1 MAYILLFILLEVSL
15 DISTV
20 LGIFSAFGLLAVAI
34 FTQGNAGVFLSLN
47 SLLIVL
53 GGTFGATL
61 INYPIR
67 DIIRVLKVTKNAFF
81 VKDEDYFQLIPQMV
95 QYSKKARKEGTLV
108 LDNVLKD
115 IDDPFYYEGL
125 RMIVDGISK
134 DTVEQILRNE
144 IDFMVARHRVG
155 ISIFNAMG
163 QYAPAFGMIGT
174 LIGLI
179 FMLGTLNDP
188 SQIASSM
195 AIALVTTFYGAIL
208 SNIIFLPIAG
218 KLKEKSQTEITKKE
232 MILTG
237 IISIQSGEI
246 PRMVEQRMI
255 SFLPT
260 EYRKIYIEKN
270 MRK

>member
-1 MAYILLFILLEVSL
+1 M
-15 DISTV
+15 DISTI
-20 LGIFSAFGLLAVAI
+20 LGILSAFGLLSLAI
-34 FTQGNAGVFLSLN
+34 FTQGDAGIFFSFN

-81 VKDEDYFQLIPQMV
+81 VKDDDFFQIIPEMV
-95 QYSKKARKEGTLV
+95 NYSKKARKEGMLV
-108 LDNVLKD
+108 LDNVLKE
-115 IDDPFYYEGL
+115 IDDPFYFEGL
-125 RMIVDGISK
+125 RMVIDGIPK

-155 ISIFNAMG
+155 ISIFKAMG
-163 QYAPAFGMIGT
+163 TYAPAFGMIGT

-179 FMLGTLNDP
+179 FMLRSLNDP
-188 SQIASSM
+188 SQIASAM

-208 SNIIFLPIAG
+208 SNILFLPIAG
-218 KLKEKSQTEITKKE
+218 KLKERSDSEIRKKE

-237 IISIQSGEI
+237 ILSIQKGEI
-246 PRMVEQRMI
+246 PRMVEQRMV

-260 EYRKIYIEKN
+260 EYRKLYIEKN
-270 MRK
+270 MGL

>member
-1 MAYILLFILLEVSL
+1 
-15 DISTV
+15 
-20 LGIFSAFGLLAVAI
+20 
-34 FTQGNAGVFLSLN
+34 
-47 SLLIVL
+47 L

-67 DIIRVLKVTKNAFF
+67 DIIRVLKVTQNAFF

-144 IDFMVARHRVG
+144 IDFMVARHRGG